1 MRRPALH
8 ALVAVVLVLST
19 TATVGAATDPTSI
32 NIVDAPRPQP
42 KWGFAPGTDRIQPG
56 TWVTWSNDGQDAHTV
71 TALDGSFDSGNLDPS
86 EGYSWYF
93 DQPGTFEYVCAL
105 HPWMKGKII
114 VGNGIAPAAP
124 SDPGEDAPPADD
136 PSLQA
141 SG

>member
-8 ALVAVVLVLST
+8 ALVAVVLVLSI

-71 TALDGSFDSGNLDPS
+71 TAPDGSFDSGNLDPS

-105 HPWMKGKII
+105 HPWMKGKVI